1 MRLLNTR
8 NWTLAKREAAAGYM
22 YVTPWIIGFLLLTVG
37 PMLASLY
44 FSFTD
49 YDIVSSPRWIGIQNY
64 TQLFQDPLFWKSL
77 QVTLYFAILSLP
89 SSLVT
94 GFFLAVLLNQ
104 NVRGIRIWR
113 TIYFLPSVLSGV
125 AVTLVWITMFNP
137 QIGVV
142 NQILEGIGVK
152 GPSWLS
158 DPDWALPALAI
169 MALWGV
175 GQNMIIYLA
184 GLQSVPQ
191 DMYDAAKVDG
201 ANAWQSFRSITIPMM
216 SPVLF
221 YNLVL
226 GLIGTFSYFTQV
238 YIASSSVSGGARELG
253 GPARSTLFYNLYLF
267 QNAFRYGRMGYAS
280 AMAWVLFIIVLILTA
295 LIFRSSSM
303 WVYYEGELRSK
314 SE

>member
-1 MRLLNTR
+1 MRD
-8 NWTLAKREAAAGYM
+8 WTLARREAAAGYM
-22 YVTPWIIGFLLLTVG
+22 YVAPWVVGFLLLTVG

-137 QIGVV
+137 QVGVV
-142 NQILEGIGVK
+142 NQILEILGFK

-238 YIASSSVSGGARELG
+238 YIASSSVSGASRELG

-280 AMAWVLFIIVLILTA
+280 AMAWILFIIVLILTA
-295 LIFRSSSM
+295 LIFKSSSM

>member
-8 NWTLAKREAAAGYM
+8 DWTLAKREAAAGYT
-22 YVTPWIIGFLLLTVG
+22 YVMPWVIGFLLLTVG

-49 YDIVSSPRWIGIQNY
+49 YDIVSAPRWIGLQNY

-94 GFFLAVLLNQ
+94 GFFLAILLNQ
-104 NVRGIRIWR
+104 NVRGIKIWR

-137 QIGVV
+137 QVGVV
-142 NQILEGIGVK
+142 NQILEVLGVK

-184 GLQSVPQ
+184 GLQSVPK

-201 ANAWQSFRSITIPMM
+201 ANSWQSFRSITIPMM

-238 YIASSSVSGGARELG
+238 YIASSAVSGASRELG

-280 AMAWVLFIIVLILTA
+280 AMAWILFIIVLILTA

-314 SE
+314 SD